1 MIQGEPKEVVS
12 GIPKLRDANNDL
24 NMAAIREDDG
34 PHHRSQVLTGAMY
47 EMLKEIARGYDRSNY
62 RYLWDTT
69 ERGIRMFLQPLDF
82 CPPVDVQFA
91 DYARAVA
98 RNFELYEPLDSK
110 RRETYAELITRV
122 FQKRGICDPE
132 SLRACAVPGEWNVYH
147 DIGAISASRAGAYYF
162 LNDNRKALRIPWNQ
176 DITVADLYTTNKYG
190 RAASRLPREVVVEYV
205 WQEQFKLDEDRFGKL
220 KGQTAELLCGGTLV
234 LDDRGNVLS
243 WQRKPGIYEERDQR
257 KARNAW
263 CSSATTS
270 PARSKTAWSA
280 CAVSVRST
288 SPGDGRHR

>member
-1 MIQGEPKEVVS
+1 
-12 GIPKLRDANNDL
+12 
-24 NMAAIREDDG
+24 
-34 PHHRSQVLTGAMY
+34 
-47 EMLKEIARGYDRSNY
+47 
-62 RYLWDTT
+62 
-69 ERGIRMFLQPLDF
+69 MFLQPLDF

-243 WQRKPGIYEERDQR
+243 WQRKPGIYEERDRPEGEKRLVQLR
-257 KARNAW
+257 NHIARQVQNGLVGLRGERAVDIPGRW
-263 CSSATTS
+263 TPPVVGDTSSGVLRLEIAPHLRNGLTQ
-270 PARSKTAWSA
+270 
-280 CAVSVRST
+280 
-288 SPGDGRHR
+288 PGGREDGRTDGIPLDDWGGNKWTVE